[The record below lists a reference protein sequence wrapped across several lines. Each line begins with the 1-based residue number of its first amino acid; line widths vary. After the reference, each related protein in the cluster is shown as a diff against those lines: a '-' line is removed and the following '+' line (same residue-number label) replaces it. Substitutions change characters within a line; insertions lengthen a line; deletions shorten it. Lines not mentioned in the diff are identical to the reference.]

1 MATWTKVVTES
12 SSGNIGQNAATATAL
27 ASAGT
32 ITFTGDVTGGSTP
45 TYTGGGNLSIAMGI
59 AANSVDGTHI
69 ALGSDASGDIMY
81 YDGTNYVRLAKG
93 SANQVLQ
100 MGGSNIPEWGAVAA
114 TEIAAGA
121 VGTSELAAD
130 AVDGTKIADDA
141 INSEHYTDGSIDT
154 AHIADDQVTLA
165 KMAGLAR
172 GKIIYGDASG
182 NPAALTIG
190 TNGQALKS
198 DGTDLVWGSA
208 GGGAT
213 ATNAFTNQSSTTYAG
228 TGSSGT
234 GIDVNTTVAT
244 EASGAGEREIFIK
257 KIDTNNEGVFAIIH
271 KNGKAVEVQI
281 A

>member
-1 MATWTKVVTES
+1 MT
-12 SSGNIGQNAATATAL
+12 
-27 ASAGT
+27 
-32 ITFTGDVTGGSTP
+32 
-45 TYTGGGNLSIAMGI
+45 
-59 AANSVDGTHI
+59 
-69 ALGSDASGDIMY
+69 SDAVGDILY
-81 YDGTNYVRLAKG
+81 YDGTNYTRLAKG

-213 ATNAFTNQSSTTYAG
+213 IVHTYTNTNNTSYAG
-228 TGSSGT
+228 TASSFS
-234 GIDVNTTVAT
+234 TV
-244 EASGAGEREIFIK
+244 GVGDRDIFIK
-257 KIDTNNEGVFAIIH
+257 KIDANNEGVFTKIW
-271 KNGKAVEVQI
+271 KNGSAVEVQI